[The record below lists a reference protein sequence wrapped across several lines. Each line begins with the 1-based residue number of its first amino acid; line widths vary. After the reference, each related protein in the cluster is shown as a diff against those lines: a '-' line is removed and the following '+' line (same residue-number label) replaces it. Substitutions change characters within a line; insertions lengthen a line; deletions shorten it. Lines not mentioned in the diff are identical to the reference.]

1 MSTTDELPP
10 LPPRRMEV
18 LWYLIANDG
27 RYPWDSKWKRAID
40 YEYVQAWGKSIDVNG
55 FYGMLLATQPTG
67 GMDPWITAAS
77 LVPITKRVRFLI
89 AVHPAVYTPTSLV
102 KLATTLDQNSGG
114 RLILNIVS
122 GHTGLEAAGVHLQ
135 HEERYEHT
143 DEFLTV
149 YRALMRGERVDFD
162 GKHLKVRGAEAQFLS
177 LQQPYPPLWFGG
189 ASPVARDVAAKHIDN
204 YLTWG
209 EPPAET
215 AELIAD
221 VRSRAARHGRSMR
234 FGIRLNLIV
243 RDTDKEAW
251 AAAQDMIDHMDDDVV
266 AKVQSTSAKQE
277 SVGQARQLSFHKGVK
292 PRFAQELEVYPN
304 VWSGFGLIRG
314 GPGIALVGSPE
325 SVADRMRE
333 YHDLGIDS
341 FIVSGNPF
349 LEETYRFGTE
359 VMPLLPV
366 THDDPGPLREPGYAR
381 PRAAAAPDPKL
392 DASAP
397 TRGAQRE
404 PVAAG

>member
-1 MSTTDELPP
+1 MSELA
-10 LPPRRMEV
+10 LPALPERRLEI

-27 RYPWDSKWKRAID
+27 RYPWDKKWQRKID
-40 YEYVQAWGKSIDVNG
+40 FKYVQAWAKSIDVNG
-55 FYGMLLATQPTG
+55 FYGTLLATQPTG

-77 LVPITKRVRFLI
+77 LVPTTERMKFLI
-89 AVHPAVYTPTSLV
+89 AVHPSVYTPTSLV

-122 GHTGLEAAGVHLQ
+122 GHTGLEAAGVHLK

-149 YRALMRGERVDFD
+149 YKALMRGERVDFD
-162 GKHLKVRGAEAQFLS
+162 GKHLQIRGAEAQFLS

-189 ASPVARDVAAKHIDN
+189 ASEVARDVAAKHVDN

-221 VRSRAARHGRSMR
+221 VRARAAKLGRSLR

-243 RDTDKEAW
+243 RDTDEEAW
-251 AAAQDMIDHMDDDVV
+251 AAAQDMLDHMDESVV
-266 AKVQSTSAKQE
+266 SRVQTTASVQE
-277 SVGQARQLSFHKGVK
+277 SVGQARQLSFHNGAK

-304 VWSGFGLIRG
+304 VWSGFGLIRN
-314 GPGIALVGSPE
+314 GPGLALVGSPE
-325 SVADRMRE
+325 SVAARIRE

-341 FIVSGNPF
+341 FIVSGNP
-349 LEETYRFGTE
+349 LVEETYRFGSQ

-366 THDDPGPLREPGYAR
+366 THDDPGLLRPAGYSR
-381 PRAAAAPDPKL
+381 PPAPAAPAAAVAEQD
-392 DASAP
+392 
-397 TRGAQRE
+397 QR
-404 PVAAG
+404 VAVPAG

>member
-1 MSTTDELPP
+1 MTEPGSLPP
-10 LPPRRMEV
+10 LPERRLEI
-18 LWYLIANDG
+18 LWYLIAGDG
-27 RYPWDSKWKRAID
+27 RYPWDPAWRRRVD
-40 YEYVQAWGKSIDVNG
+40 FEYVQAWAKSIDVNG
-55 FYGMLLATQPTG
+55 FYGALLATQPTS

-77 LVPITKRVRFLI
+77 LVPTTRRMKFVI
-89 AVHPAVYTPTSLV
+89 AVHPSVYTPTSLV

-114 RLILNIVS
+114 RVVLNVVS
-122 GHTGLEAAGVHLQ
+122 GHTGLEAAGVHLK

-162 GKHLKVRGAEAQFLS
+162 GRHLKIRGAEAAFLS

-189 ASPVARDVAAKHIDN
+189 ASPIARDVAAKHIDN

-221 VRSRAARHGRSMR
+221 VRARAAKHGRSLR

-243 RDTDKEAW
+243 RDTDEEAW
-251 AAAQDMIDHMDDDVV
+251 AAAQDMLDHLDDDVV
-266 AKVQSTSAKQE
+266 ARVQAESGRQE

-292 PRFAQELEVYPN
+292 PRFAQDLEVYPN

-314 GPGIALVGSPE
+314 GPGLALVGSPE
-325 SVADRMRE
+325 SVAARIRE
-333 YHDLGIDS
+333 YHALGIDS
-341 FIVSGNPF
+341 FIVSGNPL
-349 LEETYRFGTE
+349 LEETYRFGAQ

-366 THDDPGPLREPGYAR
+366 THDDPGALRPAGYTRPKPAGSPPSGPSASGPAPSGSPL
-381 PRAAAAPDPKL
+381 
-392 DASAP
+392 
-397 TRGAQRE
+397 
-404 PVAAG
+404 VAAG

>member
-1 MSTTDELPP
+1 MTEPHALPP
-10 LPPRRMEV
+10 LPERRLEI

-27 RYPWDSKWKRAID
+27 RYPWDAKWKRKVD
-40 YEYVQAWGKSIDVNG
+40 FRYVQAWAKSIDVNG
-55 FYGMLLATQPTG
+55 FYGTLLATQPTG

-77 LVPITKRVRFLI
+77 LVPTTERLKFLI
-89 AVHPAVYTPTSLV
+89 AVHPSVYTPTSLV

-122 GHTGLEAAGVHLQ
+122 GHIGLEAAGVHLK

-162 GKHLKVRGAEAQFLS
+162 GRHLKIRGAEAAFLS

-189 ASPVARDVAAKHIDN
+189 ASPIARDVAAKHIDN

-221 VRSRAARHGRSMR
+221 VRARVAAHGRSIR

-243 RDTDKEAW
+243 RDTDEQAW
-251 AAAQDMIDHMDDDVV
+251 TAAQDMLDHMDESVV
-266 AKVQSTSAKQE
+266 AKTQASSAKQE
-277 SVGQARQLSFHKGVK
+277 SVGQARQLAFHNGAK

-314 GPGIALVGSPE
+314 GPGMALVGSPE
-325 SVADRMRE
+325 SVAARIRE
-333 YHDLGIDS
+333 YHALGIDS
-341 FIVSGNPF
+341 FIVSGNPL
-349 LEETYRFGTE
+349 LEETYRFGE
-359 VMPLLPV
+359 QVMPLLPV
-366 THDDPGPLREPGYAR
+366 THDDPGPLRPAGYSR
-381 PRAAAAPDPKL
+381 PPVRAAAPSTPESLA
-392 DASAP
+392 
-397 TRGAQRE
+397 
-404 PVAAG
+404 VAG

>member
-1 MSTTDELPP
+1 MAGLGIEP
-10 LPPRRMEV
+10 LPPGRRLEI

-27 RYPWDSKWKRAID
+27 RYPWDKRWKRKID
-40 YEYVQAWGKSIDVNG
+40 YRYIQAYAKSIDVNG
-55 FYGMLLATQPTG
+55 FYGALLATSPVN

-77 LVPITKRVRFLI
+77 LVPLTDRMRFLI
-89 AVHPAVYTPTSLV
+89 AVHPSVYTPTSLA

-114 RLILNIVS
+114 RLLLNIVS
-122 GHTGLEAAGVHLQ
+122 GHINLEAAGVHLS

-149 YRALMRGERVDFD
+149 YRRIMSGERVDFD
-162 GKHLKVRGAEAQFLS
+162 GKHLKVRGAEAAFLS

-189 ASPVARDVAAKHIDN
+189 ASEIAREVAAKHIDN

-215 AELIAD
+215 KDLVAD
-221 VRSRAARHGRSMR
+221 VRARAARHGRDIR

-243 RDTDKEAW
+243 RDTDEQAW
-251 AAAQDMIDHMDDDVV
+251 EAAQDMIDHMDEDVV
-266 AKVQSTSAKQE
+266 AQVQASAAVQQ
-277 SVGQARQLSFHKGVK
+277 SLGQQRQSSFHTGAK
-292 PRFAQELEVYPN
+292 PKFARELEVYPN

-325 SVADRMRE
+325 SVAARIRE

-341 FIVSGNPF
+341 FIVSAYPF
-349 LEETYRFGTE
+349 AEETYRFGE
-359 VMPLLPV
+359 QVMPLLPV
-366 THDDPGPLREPGYAR
+366 THDDPAPLRPAGYSR
-381 PRAAAAPDPKL
+381 PPRATESEPAPAQERRPE
-392 DASAP
+392 
-397 TRGAQRE
+397 GA
-404 PVAAG
+404 VAR

>member
-1 MSTTDELPP
+1 MTDLSLPP
-10 LPPRRMEV
+10 LPPRRLEV

-27 RYPWDSKWKRAID
+27 RYGWDKKWKRKID
-40 YEYVQAWGKSIDVNG
+40 FEYIQAWAKSVDVNG
-55 FYGMLLATQPTG
+55 FYGALLATQPTG

-77 LVPITKRVRFLI
+77 LVPTTQRMRFLI
-89 AVHPAVYTPTSLV
+89 AVHPSVYTPTSLV

-122 GHTGLEAAGVHLQ
+122 GHTGLEAAGVHLK

-149 YRALMRGERVDFD
+149 YKAIMRGERVDFD
-162 GKHLKVRGAEAQFLS
+162 GKHLQIRGAEAAFLS

-189 ASPVARDVAAKHIDN
+189 ASEIARDVAAKHIDN

-221 VRSRAARHGRSMR
+221 VRTRAAKHGRSIR

-243 RDTDKEAW
+243 RDTDEEAW
-251 AAAQDMIDHMDDDVV
+251 AAAQDMLDHMDDGVV
-266 AKVQSTSAKQE
+266 SEVQSKSAVQE
-277 SVGQARQLSFHKGVK
+277 SVGQARQLSFHNGAK
-292 PRFAQELEVYPN
+292 PKFAQELEIYPN
-304 VWSGFGLIRG
+304 VWSGYGLIRN
-314 GPGIALVGSPE
+314 GPGLALVGSPE
-325 SVADRMRE
+325 SVAARINE
-333 YHDLGIDS
+333 YHGLGIDS
-341 FIVSGNPF
+341 FIVSGSPF
-349 LEETYRFGTE
+349 LEETYRFGDQ

-366 THDDPGPLREPGYAR
+366 THEDPTPLRPAGYSR
-381 PRAAAAPDPKL
+381 PPIAAAAPD
-392 DASAP
+392 
-397 TRGAQRE
+397 Q
-404 PVAAG
+404 VAARAEGERIAIPAG

>member
-1 MSTTDELPP
+1 MTDQSLPP
-10 LPPRRMEV
+10 LPPRRLEV

-27 RYPWDSKWKRAID
+27 RYGWDKKWKRKID
-40 YEYVQAWGKSIDVNG
+40 FEYIQAWAKSVDVNG
-55 FYGMLLATQPTG
+55 FYGALLATQPTG

-77 LVPITKRVRFLI
+77 LVPTTQRMRFLI
-89 AVHPAVYTPTSLV
+89 AVHPSVYTPTSLV

-122 GHTGLEAAGVHLQ
+122 GHTGLEAAGVHLK

-149 YRALMRGERVDFD
+149 YKAIMRGERVDFD
-162 GKHLKVRGAEAQFLS
+162 GKHLQIRGAEAAFLS

-189 ASPVARDVAAKHIDN
+189 ASEIARDVAAKHIDN

-221 VRSRAARHGRSMR
+221 VRTRAAKHGRSIR

-243 RDTDKEAW
+243 RDTDEEAW
-251 AAAQDMIDHMDDDVV
+251 AAAQDMLDHMDDGVV
-266 AKVQSTSAKQE
+266 SDVQSKSAVQE
-277 SVGQARQLSFHKGVK
+277 SVGQARQLSFHNGAK
-292 PRFAQELEVYPN
+292 PKFAQELEIYPN
-304 VWSGFGLIRG
+304 VWSGYGLIRN
-314 GPGIALVGSPE
+314 GPGLALVGSPE
-325 SVADRMRE
+325 SVAARINE
-333 YHDLGIDS
+333 YHGLGIDS
-341 FIVSGNPF
+341 FIVSGSPF
-349 LEETYRFGTE
+349 LEETYRFGDQ

-366 THDDPGPLREPGYAR
+366 THDDPTPLRPAGYSR
-381 PRAAAAPDPKL
+381 PPIAAAVPE
-392 DASAP
+392 
-397 TRGAQRE
+397 R
-404 PVAAG
+404 VAARAEGERIAIPAG